1 MLRLD
6 IQGEWHDGTL
16 FSCCISY
23 ISFSFSFPGLYA
35 VFYETRWLNER
46 ASGAVTATGLWIF
59 ELNVMR
65 APFGFLFSFSGLFAD
80 VCHKGGWLDTF
91 HDTPPV
97 DMCWARLALWAFSQ
111 LREFNASTT
120 TQILWVGGY
129 LGRELEA
136 GGVCAYPTTAICTG
150 LIMLRNPG
158 GRLCDPSYAER
169 RGAPQASRLG
179 TPGTTSR
186 LDATSGLEQP
196 DRVPGDLADRP
207 NKDFRI
213 YLTLLPPLSPHPST
227 LLYADLM
234 SVDLP

>member
-1 MLRLD
+1 MV
-6 IQGEWHDGTL
+6 Q
-16 FSCCISY
+16 
-23 ISFSFSFPGLYA
+23 
-35 VFYETRWLNER
+35 
-46 ASGAVTATGLWIF
+46 
-59 ELNVMR
+59 
-65 APFGFLFSFSGLFAD
+65 
-80 VCHKGGWLDTF
+80 
-91 HDTPPV
+91 
-97 DMCWARLALWAFSQ
+97 CWARLALWAFSQ

-196 DRVPGDLADRP
+196 GSGTGDLADRP

-234 SVDLP
+234 SVDLPLSDRWLDDP

>member
-1 MLRLD
+1 MSMRLIALVCEDRVQDPVVEAYDHVQWKWQVRGLLVFNIHGRLLTAMLRLD

-46 ASGAVTATGLWIF
+46 ASEDDLWPANVRIEEDVLRRIRIVLFGRHGAVLGKACALGILSTRCVTLAMQSAVERRKPHAWVHQGQRVDW
-59 ELNVMR
+59 
-65 APFGFLFSFSGLFAD
+65 
-80 VCHKGGWLDTF
+80 
-91 HDTPPV
+91 TPPQ
-97 DMCWARLALWAFSQ
+97 DLS
-111 LREFNASTT
+111 
-120 TQILWVGGY
+120 
-129 LGRELEA
+129 
-136 GGVCAYPTTAICTG
+136 
-150 LIMLRNPG
+150 
-158 GRLCDPSYAER
+158 
-169 RGAPQASRLG
+169 SR
-179 TPGTTSR
+179 
-186 LDATSGLEQP
+186 

-234 SVDLP
+234 SVDLPLSDRWLDDP